1 MDSSEV
7 PANVKE
13 KIYDDLIAP
22 AAKQIGSGIGYV
34 GGFVST
40 LLCRPLHHV
49 DLHMK
54 AYWDKADAEFSSKR
68 AEIPKEQLIEPSLQ
82 LVHNAVQS
90 LSATV
95 TIDELRS
102 LFINLLASAC
112 DKRVANGV
120 LPSFPSI
127 LQDLTPDE
135 ARLLYLFATSDAN
148 PFVEKVMLDFS
159 EGTPIPG
166 TTKTNLFVSTFSE
179 RAKCAHPENI
189 PAYLDNLARLRLI
202 EIPLGLSYSDKSLY
216 DEIMSLEE
224 TKEWTSKK
232 HENPNIKYDLE
243 FKFVSL
249 TSFGAKF
256 CSLCGLT
263 SGADR
268 ELFGPDF

>member
-1 MDSSEV
+1 MNSSEV

-54 AYWDKADAEFSSKR
+54 AYWDKADAEFSAKR
-68 AEIPKEQLIEPSLQ
+68 AEIPKDQLIEPNLQ

-95 TIDELRS
+95 TVNELRS

-112 DKRVANGV
+112 DKRVASGV

-127 LQDLTPDE
+127 LQELTPDE
-135 ARLLYLFATSDAN
+135 AKLLCLFASQEAN
-148 PFVEKVMLDFS
+148 PFVEKVILTYSKDS
-159 EGTPIPG
+159 LIPS
-166 TTKTNLFVSTFSE
+166 TTRSNLFVSLFSE
-179 RAKCAHPENI
+179 KARCAHPENL
-189 PAYLDNLARLRLI
+189 PSYLDNLVRLRLI
-202 EIPLGLSYSDKSLY
+202 EIPHGLGYSDKSLY
-216 DEIMSLEE
+216 KEIMDLEE
-224 TKEWTSKK
+224 IKEWTSKK
-232 HENPNIKYDLE
+232 HEDPESKYDID
-243 FKFVSL
+243 FKLVHL

-263 SGADR
+263 SRSAR
-268 ELFGPDF
+268 ELLNPDF

>member
-90 LSATV
+90 LSATKLV
-95 TIDELRS
+95 HKSTSLRMRQTCS
-102 LFINLLASAC
+102 KRCFTFVPFNPARSNSRRGKTALSVC
-112 DKRVANGV
+112 DIRREPFRREGN
-120 LPSFPSI
+120 
-127 LQDLTPDE
+127 
-135 ARLLYLFATSDAN
+135 ARLLRRN
-148 PFVEKVMLDFS
+148 P
-159 EGTPIPG
+159 
-166 TTKTNLFVSTFSE
+166 
-179 RAKCAHPENI
+179 
-189 PAYLDNLARLRLI
+189 
-202 EIPLGLSYSDKSLY
+202 YSR
-216 DEIMSLEE
+216 
-224 TKEWTSKK
+224 
-232 HENPNIKYDLE
+232 HH
-243 FKFVSL
+243 
-249 TSFGAKF
+249 
-256 CSLCGLT
+256 
-263 SGADR
+263 
-268 ELFGPDF
+268 